1 MSILE
6 KIYESKNHFIDTV
19 ADMQKNGRPLVLC
32 GAGYLGQKTW
42 EFLTSQGV
50 KVDYVAVNEQYFTP
64 GATFYGYDIVNLDR
78 MTETDPTYNY
88 ILAIQYVSEELE
100 AMLRKN
106 AASILIF
113 DHSFIGVNTDTLY
126 SLEFCR
132 ENEPLLTE
140 FYNSLADEKSK
151 ETLVAF
157 INQRICA
164 RRAEYG
170 KFFDPNHYLAEDLV
184 KLQDEEVYVDCGAYD
199 GDSVLAFLRAAEKQ
213 GVVKPAKILAFE
225 PEDKN
230 FTLLQNANVGDVQLT
245 AINKGVW
252 SENTTLRFD
261 SGMDTS
267 SRLSEGEGNTSVE
280 VVSIDNALE
289 GTHYATFIKMDIEGA
304 ELEALKGAQQTIR
317 ASKPILT
324 ISLYHKPEDLVTIP
338 QFVQSVYPDY
348 RFYLRGHHPELAFE
362 LVLYAIPKGREM
374 GNS

>member
-6 KIYESKNHFIDTV
+6 KICESKNHFIDTI
-19 ADMQKNGRPLVLC
+19 AEMQQNGRPLVLC

-42 EFLTSQGV
+42 EFLTSKGV
-50 KVDYVAVNEQYFTP
+50 KVDYVAVNEKYFTE
-64 GATFYGYDIVNLDR
+64 GAVFYGYNIINLDR
-78 MTETDPTYNY
+78 MTERDDTYNY

-106 AASILIF
+106 AESILIF

-126 SLEFCR
+126 TLEFCQ

-140 FYNSLADEKSK
+140 FYNSLGDEKSK

-164 RRAEYG
+164 RSSYYG
-170 KFFDPNHYLAEDLV
+170 KYFDPNHYLAEDLV
-184 KLQDEEVYVDCGAYD
+184 RLQDDEVYVDCGAYD
-199 GDSVLAFLRAAEKQ
+199 GDSVLAFLKAAEKQ
-213 GVVKPAKILAFE
+213 GVKKPAKILAFE
-225 PEDKN
+225 PEEKN
-230 FTLLQNANVGDVQLT
+230 FELLKNANIGDVKLT

-267 SRLSEGEGNTSVE
+267 SRLSEGEGNTSIDVI
-280 VVSIDNALE
+280 SIDNAL
-289 GTHYATFIKMDIEGA
+289 GGSNHATFIKMDIEGA

-317 ASKPILT
+317 ASLPVLT
-324 ISLYHKPEDLVTIP
+324 ISLYHKPEDLITIP
-338 QFVQSVYPDY
+338 QYIRELSDDY
-348 RFYLRGHHPELAFE
+348 RFYLRGHHPALAFE
-362 LVLYAIPKGREM
+362 LVLYALPSKRVVL
-374 GNS
+374 

>member
-6 KIYESKNHFIDTV
+6 KICESKNHFIDTI
-19 ADMQKNGRPLVLC
+19 AEMQKNGRPLVLC

-42 EFLTSQGV
+42 EFLTSKGV
-50 KVDYVAVNEQYFTP
+50 KVDYVAVNEKYFTE
-64 GATFYGYDIVNLDR
+64 GSTFYGYNIINLDR
-78 MTETDPTYNY
+78 MTERDDRYNY
-88 ILAIQYVSEELE
+88 ILAIQYVSAELE

-106 AASILIF
+106 AESILIF

-126 SLEFCR
+126 TLEFCQ

-164 RRAEYG
+164 RTSYYG
-170 KFFDPNHYLAEDLV
+170 KYFDPNHYLAKDLV
-184 KLQDEEVYVDCGAYD
+184 RLQDNEVYVDCGAYD
-199 GDSVLAFLRAAEKQ
+199 GDSVLAFLKAAEAQ
-213 GVVKPAKILAFE
+213 GVKKPAKILAFE
-225 PEDKN
+225 PEEKN
-230 FTLLQNANVGDVQLT
+230 FELLQNANIGDVQLT

-267 SRLSEGEGNTSVE
+267 SRLSEGEGNTSIDVI
-280 VVSIDNALE
+280 SIDNALE
-289 GTHYATFIKMDIEGA
+289 GTNHATFIKMDIEGA
-304 ELEALKGAQQTIR
+304 ELEALKGAQHTIR
-317 ASKPILT
+317 ASLPVLT

-338 QFVQSVYPDY
+338 QYIRTLSDDY
-348 RFYLRGHHPELAFE
+348 RFYLRGHHPALAFE
-362 LVLYAIPKGREM
+362 LVLYALPSKRAAL
-374 GNS
+374 

>member
-6 KIYESKNHFIDTV
+6 KICESKNHFIDTI
-19 ADMQKNGRPLVLC
+19 AEMQKNGRPLVLC

-42 EFLTSQGV
+42 EFLTSKGV
-50 KVDYVAVNEQYFTP
+50 KVDYVAVNEKYFTE
-64 GATFYGYDIVNLDR
+64 GAVFYGYNIINLDR
-78 MTETDPTYNY
+78 MTERDETYNY

-106 AASILIF
+106 AESILIF

-126 SLEFCR
+126 TLEFCQ

-140 FYNSLADEKSK
+140 FYNSLGDEKSK

-164 RRAEYG
+164 RSSYYG
-170 KFFDPNHYLAEDLV
+170 KYFDPNHYLAEDLV
-184 KLQDEEVYVDCGAYD
+184 RLQDNEVYVDCGAYD
-199 GDSVLAFLRAAEKQ
+199 GDSVLAFLKAAEKQ
-213 GVVKPAKILAFE
+213 GVKKPAKILAFE
-225 PEDKN
+225 PEEKN
-230 FTLLQNANVGDVQLT
+230 FELLKNANIGDIQLT

-267 SRLSEGEGNTSVE
+267 SRLSEGEGNTSIDVI
-280 VVSIDNALE
+280 SIDNALE
-289 GTHYATFIKMDIEGA
+289 GSNHATFIKMDIEGA

-317 ASKPILT
+317 ASLPVLT
-324 ISLYHKPEDLVTIP
+324 ISLYHKPEDLITIP
-338 QFVQSVYPDY
+338 QYIRELSDDY
-348 RFYLRGHHPELAFE
+348 RFYLRGHHPALAFE
-362 LVLYAIPKGREM
+362 LVLYALPSKRVAL
-374 GNS
+374 